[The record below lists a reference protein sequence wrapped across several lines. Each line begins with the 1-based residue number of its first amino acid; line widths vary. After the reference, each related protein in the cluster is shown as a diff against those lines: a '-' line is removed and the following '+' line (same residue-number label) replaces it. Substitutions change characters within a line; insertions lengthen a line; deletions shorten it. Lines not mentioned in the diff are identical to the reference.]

1 MFACMNQFCISTT
14 LREKLGW
21 LAVLYQG
28 TIFDNSYL
36 VIRGHML
43 ESMHDSNDCGV
54 SEFCVDNV
62 LNLGLILRVQAK
74 NCLGF
79 L

>member
-1 MFACMNQFCISTT
+1 MNQLCISTK

-28 TIFDNSYL
+28 TIFDNRYL
-36 VIRGHML
+36 VIRGHIL
-43 ESMHDSNDCGV
+43 ESMHDSNDCRV

-62 LNLGLILRVQAK
+62 LNLSLVLRVQAK
-74 NCLGF
+74 ICLGF